1 VGVIGVAGLFS
12 GLSSNIYFPSLD
24 AIAKVSQP
32 CASFGHSDEREQD
45 LNVSIDAVSL
55 TITSYLII
63 QGVSPLL
70 WGSLSDTVGRR
81 PIYIASFTVYI
92 ISNIVLSL
100 SPNFPVLLAFRGLQ
114 AAGSASTVSIGKFS
128 VTYLAFLDTIVDTID
143 FKEMVLFKTSL
154 HHPKEEL
161 ISASTRP
168 VSTVPSSGQA

>member
-1 VGVIGVAGLFS
+1 MFLTGG
-12 GLSSNIYFPSLD
+12 
-24 AIAKVSQP
+24 
-32 CASFGHSDEREQD
+32 QD
-45 LNVSIDAVSL
+45 LSVSIDTVCL

-100 SPNFPVLLAFRGLQ
+100 SPNFPILLAFRGLQ

-128 VTYLAFLDTIVDTID
+128 VAYLAF
-143 FKEMVLFKTSL
+143 
-154 HHPKEEL
+154 
-161 ISASTRP
+161 
-168 VSTVPSSGQA
+168 